1 MCVASYMK
9 IHTSYKNLSGGKSRQ
24 YQGILQDLFQV
35 LSFEGP
41 LGTVESKI
49 EILYM
54 NGKYYMRWV
63 IVFKT

>member
-9 IHTSYKNLSGGKSRQ
+9 IHTSYKNLSGEKSRQ

-49 EILYM
+49 VHE
-54 NGKYYMRWV
+54 W
-63 IVFKT
+63 

>member
-9 IHTSYKNLSGGKSRQ
+9 IHTSYKNLSEEKSRL
-24 YQGILQDLFQV
+24 YQDILQDLFQV

>member
-1 MCVASYMK
+1 MCCQLYEDS
-9 IHTSYKNLSGGKSRQ
+9 HLSEEKSRL

-41 LGTVESKI
+41 LGSVESKI

-54 NGKYYMRWV
+54 NGKYYMR
-63 IVFKT
+63 